1 MKPVNNKSLT
11 SFLFGEMERLK
22 NGETNVETVKQQIG
36 LAKQINSN
44 MRYELERA
52 RVIMQ
57 LTEHN
62 ARYKD
67 GTNLREIESKNFD
80 NTISNE

>member
-11 SFLFGEMERLK
+11 AFLFDQMEKLG
-22 NGETNVETVKQQIG
+22 NGEIDTTTAMAQVNI
-36 LAKQINSN
+36 AKQINSQ

-57 LTEHN
+57 LSAHN
-62 ARYKD
+62 AIYKD

-80 NTISNE
+80 PIES

>member
-1 MKPVNNKSLT
+1 MSVEELSKVIVGSWGADLAG
-11 SFLFGEMERLK
+11 SGEARDEAYAAL
-22 NGETNVETVKQQIG
+22 EDALAQVA
-36 LAKQINSN
+36 LAKQVNSQ

-57 LTEHN
+57 LSQHN
-62 ARYKD
+62 AIYKD

-80 NTISNE
+80 

>member
-11 SFLFGEMERLK
+11 AFLFDQMEKLSLGDVDTEQAK
-22 NGETNVETVKQQIG
+22 VQVA

-52 RVIMQ
+52 RCIMQ
-57 LTEHN
+57 LTQHN
-62 ARYKD
+62 AVYKD

-80 NTISNE
+80 

>member
-11 SFLFGEMERLK
+11 AFLFGQMEKLDS
-22 NGETNVETVKQQIG
+22 GEIENDKAMAQVAI
-36 LAKQINSN
+36 AKQINSQ

-57 LTEHN
+57 LSAHN
-62 ARYKD
+62 AIYKD

-80 NTISNE
+80 TIEK